1 MTVIPLMSEFKKLN
15 VIFGLGLVGIAI
27 ALVGT
32 LVDWKKSKDTA
43 EVEAQQIQALPADT
57 K

>member
-1 MTVIPLMSEFKKLN
+1 MTVIHLMSEFKKLN